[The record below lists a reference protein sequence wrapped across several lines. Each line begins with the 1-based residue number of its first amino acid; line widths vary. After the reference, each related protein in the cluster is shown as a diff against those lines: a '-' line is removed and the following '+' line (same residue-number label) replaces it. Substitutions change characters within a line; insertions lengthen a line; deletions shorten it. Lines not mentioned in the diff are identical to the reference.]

1 MNWFEPLPWPIDT
14 NSKWLD
20 PQYVLSYM
28 HPPAYMQSQSDR
40 IGGDK
45 HIKCVRHL
53 RDIEPEEGHFCFE
66 LTKSNLLNF
75 NTYESKSLTILARWK
90 VDIFH
95 FIFRL
100 FGFIYR
106 EFSPYANFITAN
118 FITAVFQSYY

>member
-1 MNWFEPLPWPIDT
+1 
-14 NSKWLD
+14 
-20 PQYVLSYM
+20 
-28 HPPAYMQSQSDR
+28 MQSQSDR

-100 FGFIYR
+100 FGFMRISLLR
-106 EFSPYANFITAN
+106 ISLLQFFKTITKIWLMP
-118 FITAVFQSYY
+118 FYGLFVLLI